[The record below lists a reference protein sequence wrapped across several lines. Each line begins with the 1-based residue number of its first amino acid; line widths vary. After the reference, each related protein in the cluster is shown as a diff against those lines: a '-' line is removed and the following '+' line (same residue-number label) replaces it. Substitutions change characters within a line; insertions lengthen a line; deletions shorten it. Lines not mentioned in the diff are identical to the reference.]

1 MKEIMLLEI
10 DLSTLIIETHKYS
23 CEEITNNVLSNFEE
37 ETETLSDTE
46 IEALLAE
53 NFISDTDKNIIK
65 DYLKEQLDL
74 APDALLND
82 IPTELLVDLLD
93 IDKDAYL

>member
-1 MKEIMLLEI
+1 MFY
-10 DLSTLIIETHKYS
+10 H
-23 CEEITNNVLSNFEE
+23 FEE